1 MSLSDKLAQDLKD
14 AMKQRDRLRVS
25 VIRMIRSQMKYSQ
38 IQQGTDFSSE
48 HELIV
53 LEKEAKK
60 RKEAI
65 EAYQQSG
72 AADRIAQEEAEL
84 AIIQEYLPKALT
96 EDELKEIV
104 TRVII
109 ETGAT
114 TMKDIGMVMKPI
126 MSEVRG
132 RADGKVVQ
140 ELVGGILGS

>member
-1 MSLSDKLAQDLKD
+1 MSLSDKLTQDLRD
-14 AMKQRDRLRVS
+14 AMKQRDQLRVS

-48 HELIV
+48 HELMV

-65 EAYQQSG
+65 KTYKQVG
-72 AADRIAQEEAEL
+72 ADDRIAQEEAEL

-104 TRVII
+104 TRVIT
-109 ETGAT
+109 ESGAT
-114 TMKDIGMVMKPI
+114 TIKDIGKVMNPI
-126 MSEVRG
+126 MSEVRS
-132 RADGKVVQ
+132 RADGKTVQ
-140 ELVGGILGS
+140 ELVRGILDT

>member
-1 MSLSDKLAQDLKD
+1 MSLSDKLAQDLRD

>member
-1 MSLSDKLAQDLKD
+1 MSLSDKLTQDLRD
-14 AMKQRDRLRVS
+14 AMKQRDQLRVS

-48 HELIV
+48 HELMV

-65 EAYQQSG
+65 KTYKQVG
-72 AADRIAQEEAEL
+72 ADDRIAQEEAEL

-96 EDELKEIV
+96 ENELKEIV
-104 TRVII
+104 TRVIT
-109 ETGAT
+109 ESGAT
-114 TMKDIGMVMKPI
+114 TIKDIGKVMNPI

-132 RADGKVVQ
+132 RADGKAVQ
-140 ELVGGILGS
+140 ELVRGILDT

>member
-14 AMKQRDRLRVS
+14 AMKQRDQLRVS

-48 HELIV
+48 HELMV

-65 EAYQQSG
+65 EAYQHSD

-84 AIIQEYLPKALT
+84 AIIQEYLPKALA

-104 TRVII
+104 TRVIA

-132 RADGKVVQ
+132 RADGKMVQ
-140 ELVGGILGS
+140 EMVRGMLGA

>member
-1 MSLSDKLAQDLKD
+1 
-14 AMKQRDRLRVS
+14 
-25 VIRMIRSQMKYSQ
+25 MIRSQMKYSQ

-48 HELIV
+48 HELMV

-65 EAYQQSG
+65 EAYRQSG
-72 AADRIAQEEAEL
+72 NDDRIAQEEAEL

-104 TRVII
+104 TRII
-109 ETGAT
+109 NETGAT
-114 TMKDIGMVMKPI
+114 TMKDIGMVMRPI

-140 ELVGGILGS
+140 ELVRGILST